1 MELTVFLHALNPARL
16 TTTVGLTAALLLPAA
31 VAVAPLTSVASAQEE
46 SFGQRVVQEAARHDG
61 KDYRYGATGPDAFDC
76 SGYVQYVFG
85 RLGIELPRTSG
96 EQYAASQKVAKSDK
110 RPGDLIAIH
119 SSSGRVT
126 HVAIYAGGGDM
137 WVASTGSD
145 RVRLQSIYTD
155 RYHVGRFG

>member
-1 MELTVFLHALNPARL
+1 MSPYALTRARFAA
-16 TTTVGLTAALLLPAA
+16 VAGLTGALLLP
-31 VAVAPLTSVASAQEE
+31 VAVTATPVASVAFAQEQ
-46 SFGQRVVQEAARHDG
+46 SFGDRVVAEAAQHDG
-61 KDYRYGATGPDAFDC
+61 KDYRYGATGPDSFDC
-76 SGYVQYVFG
+76 IGYVHYVFG
-85 RLGIELPRTSG
+85 RLGVELPRTSG
-96 EQYAASQKVAKSDK
+96 DQYAASQKVAKSDK

-155 RYHVGRFG
+155 RYRVGRFG

>member
-1 MELTVFLHALNPARL
+1 MFSYAPTTARL
-16 TTTVGLTAALLLPAA
+16 ALVAGLTGALVLPAA
-31 VAVAPLTSVASAQEE
+31 VVTTASPVHAQQTQEQG
-46 SFGQRVVQEAARHDG
+46 SFGERVVQEAARHDG

-76 SGYVQYVFG
+76 SGYVQYVFAQLG
-85 RLGIELPRTSG
+85 RKLPRTSG
-96 EQYAASQKVAKSDK
+96 EQYAASQKVAKGDK

-145 RVRLQSIYTD
+145 RVRLQAIYTD
-155 RYHVGRFG
+155 RYRVGRFG